1 MKIAK
6 SPKSIFYISNFII
19 CIYDDGSITQSGL
32 CTSKFINEVKYL
44 EFYLLGNLLQTETQL
59 IQCNIEID
67 EKGVVTITKHV
78 IFDVVERFVPPQEIM
93 VSWGT

>member
-19 CIYDDGSITQSGL
+19 CIYEDGSMTQSGL
-32 CTSKFINEVKYL
+32 CTSDFINKIKHL
-44 EFYLLGNLLQTETQL
+44 EFYLMGNLLQTETQL
-59 IQCNIEID
+59 IQYNIEID
-67 EKGVVTITKHV
+67 EKSVATIMKYV

-93 VSWGT
+93 ISWGT